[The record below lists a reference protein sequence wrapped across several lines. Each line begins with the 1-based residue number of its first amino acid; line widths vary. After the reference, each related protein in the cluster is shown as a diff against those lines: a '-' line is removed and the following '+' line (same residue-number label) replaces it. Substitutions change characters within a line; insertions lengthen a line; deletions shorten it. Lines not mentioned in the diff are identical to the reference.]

1 MSPRYIRT
9 PPDRTEEVAAAA
21 ISAALG
27 VGVGLVAYYFVRL
40 MLSREPLV
48 GGSRDAPRE
57 TSSGG

>member
-9 PPDRTEEVAAAA
+9 PPDRKEETAAVA

-48 GGSRDAPRE
+48 GGSRDVRRE
-57 TSSGG
+57 GSPEA

>member
-9 PPDRTEEVAAAA
+9 PPERKEEVAAAA

-40 MLSREPLV
+40 MLSREPLA
-48 GGSRDAPRE
+48 GGSRDARE
-57 TSSGG
+57 ESSPEA